1 MIPSMRRTDQPPAS
15 TSWRIAGPYF
25 ESCSCEAICPCRM
38 VDGRPG
44 SHAMFRYCQFAI
56 GWTVAE
62 GHFGELDLGGRSGV
76 MVGYW
81 DEDERGEPW
90 RVGVYVDDG
99 ATDEQ
104 RELLAGILTGRQGG
118 SPARQYAGAISEVL
132 FVEPAAVEID
142 HTDGN
147 QRIHVRGRVDAR
159 AAARFD
165 TDSSVSCGVP
175 GHDRA
180 GYEVVMDRLDV
191 RGGGL
196 DFAFEGRCGFAA
208 SFDYRSG

>member
-1 MIPSMRRTDQPPAS
+1 
-15 TSWRIAGPYF
+15 
-25 ESCSCEAICPCRM
+25 M
-38 VDGRPG
+38 VDGKPG
-44 SHAMFRYCQFAI
+44 SRAMFRYCKFAI

-62 GHFGELDLGGRSGV
+62 GNYADVDLSGRSGV

-81 DEDERGEPW
+81 DEAESGAPW

-99 ATDEQ
+99 ATDAQ
-104 RELLAGILTGRQGG
+104 RELLAGILTGRHGG
-118 SPARQYAGAISEVL
+118 TPARQYAGAISEVL
-132 FVEPAAVEID
+132 FVKPAAVQID
-142 HTDGN
+142 HEVGR
-147 QRIHVRGRVDAR
+147 QRIHVRGRVEAI
-159 AAARFD
+159 AAARFE
-165 TDSSVSCGVP
+165 TESSVRCGVP

-208 SFDYRSG
+208 SFDYRSD